1 MTARNPDTPPAIAP
15 SARRLAIATAIALLV
30 ALVLFLTAVLPAEY
44 GIDPLGTG
52 KALGLLDLYAGAS
65 STTAA
70 TAVPGSVERV
80 EAKTVMPQ
88 SAIYKVDEVEF
99 TLRPL
104 EGFEYKYRIEKGGG
118 MVYAWKASGRVR
130 YEFHGEPDGAG
141 LGVAESYDKQ
151 EGDHASGTFT
161 APTSG
166 IHGWFWENTA
176 DAPIT
181 ITLSSAGFY
190 SSAIEFRQKHDP
202 IKHKDRVEQIP
213 HQLSSVTSFKSALDV
228 R

>member
-1 MTARNPDTPPAIAP
+1 MTQPTTLPPNAAP
-15 SARRLAIATAIALLV
+15 SARRLAIATAL
-30 ALVLFLTAVLPAEY
+30 ALVVAFVLLFTTVLPAEY

-65 STTAA
+65 STASTSR
-70 TAVPGSVERV
+70 VPASVERV
-80 EAKTVMPQ
+80 DAKTVMPQ
-88 SAIYKVDEVEF
+88 SATYKFDAVEF
-99 TLRPL
+99 KLRPL

-118 MVYAWKASGRVR
+118 MVYDWKASGHVK

-151 EGDHASGTFT
+151 EGNRASGTFT

-166 IHGWFWENTA
+166 IHGWFWENPS
-176 DAPIT
+176 DAEIT

-190 SSAIEFRQKHDP
+190 SAATEFRQKYDP
-202 IKHKDRVEQIP
+202 VKHKDRVEQIP
-213 HQLSSVTSFKSALDV
+213 HELSSDPVGGK

>member
-1 MTARNPDTPPAIAP
+1 MTPQELDVPPAVVP
-15 SARRLAIATAIALLV
+15 STRRLGMATAIALLV
-30 ALVLFLTAVLPAEY
+30 AVALFVTTVLPAEY

-65 STTAA
+65 AA
-70 TAVPGSVERV
+70 SAVPAGVPAAVDRV
-80 EAKTVMPQ
+80 EARTVMPQ
-88 SAIYKVDEVEF
+88 STNYKFDEVEF
-99 TLRPL
+99 KLRPL

-118 MVYAWKASGRVR
+118 MVYAWKASGHVR

-166 IHGWFWENTA
+166 IHGWFWENTS

-181 ITLSSAGFY
+181 IALSSAGFY
-190 SSAIEFRQKHDP
+190 SGAIEFRQKYDP

-213 HQLSSVTSFKSALDV
+213 HQLSIDSPRAK
-228 R
+228 